1 MTQSTPKKFL
11 IINIFGVGDVLF
23 TTPMVRNIKLN
34 DPAAVIG
41 YVCNRR
47 TAELLQNHPDVNRVY
62 VYEKDDLTALW
73 RTSKIKFF
81 KAVLGLVNA
90 IKKEHYDIALD
101 VSLNKYV
108 GFLTFLAGIKTRIG
122 FDYKGRGLWL
132 TQKIKLLGYEGR
144 HVIEFYLDLLQKI
157 GIRVQERAISL
168 PVRSEDK
175 KWAEDFLR
183 ANNIG
188 AGEKLVALIPGGGAS
203 WGTAAGYKRWSA
215 ENYAKLADKVIEK
228 THAKII
234 LISDAREAALGNEV
248 ASKMAITPVKA
259 IGAATLGEFVALV
272 SKCRLALVN
281 DGGPL
286 HVAVGVGVKTVSIF
300 GPVDEIVYGPY
311 PKKNHEVVTASIACR
326 PCYRRFR
333 VADCTHRKCLY
344 RISVEDVLEKIGEL
358 Q

>member
-1 MTQSTPKKFL
+1 MSLNTSKKFL

-23 TTPMVRNIKLN
+23 TTPMIRNIKLN

-41 YVCNRR
+41 YVSNNR

-62 VYEKDDLTALW
+62 IYEKDDLTALW

-81 KAVLGLVNA
+81 KAVLDLVHA
-90 IKKEHYDIALD
+90 IKKDDYDIAFD

-108 GFLTFLAGIKTRIG
+108 GLLTFLAGVKIRIG

-132 TQKIKLLGYEGR
+132 TQKVKLFGYER
-144 HVIEFYLDLLQKI
+144 KHVIEFYLELLEKI
-157 GIRVQERAISL
+157 GIRVQERVMSL
-168 PVRSEDK
+168 SVRSEDK

-183 ANNIG
+183 TNNVG

-228 THAKII
+228 NHAKII
-234 LISDAREAALGNEV
+234 LISDAHEAALAHEA
-248 ASKMAITPVKA
+248 ASKMAAIPVKA
-259 IGAATLGEFVALV
+259 IGVATLGQFVALV

-286 HVAVGVGVKTVSIF
+286 HVAVAVGVKTVSIF

-311 PKKNHEVVTASIACR
+311 PKKNHEVVIARIPCR

-333 VADCTHRKCLY
+333 VANCTHRKCL
-344 RISVEDVLEKIGEL
+344 RCISVEDVLEKIGEF
-358 Q
+358 